1 LAGGLDGAPASV
13 PFPNPAR
20 AAPHKVQSGPA
31 GRPGA
36 CGNLGALSTYD
47 YVIVGA
53 GSAGCVLA
61 HRLTQDGRHRV
72 LLLEAG
78 GSDRRLRVQVPIGY
92 GLAFHDARLNW
103 RLSTEPEAALEG
115 RRGYWPRGKVLG
127 GSSAINA
134 MVYVRGQPADYER
147 WAAEGNPGWGW
158 SDALRCFR
166 RMEHFA
172 AAPDALRGHDGPLRV
187 SDVSAQV
194 HPLCQAW
201 LRAADQ
207 LGLPRN
213 AGFNGAS
220 AEGLGLYEI
229 TTHAGLRMSAAR
241 AYLRPAM
248 RRANLTVQTGA
259 LATRV
264 EFEGRRAVAVHYRR
278 HGIEQRV
285 QAAREIVL
293 CAGAVHSPL
302 LLQASGV
309 GPGGLLQSLGI
320 EVAADLPAVGRH
332 LQDHLC
338 IDHLYRA
345 RVPTLNQELGSWPGR
360 VRAALRYLATRR
372 GPLSLSVNQG
382 GGFVRLDSR
391 STRADL
397 QLYFS
402 PLSYTR
408 ATPGK
413 RALMQPDRFPGF
425 LLSAQPCWPRSRGY
439 LQLRTADGLENP
451 LIVPNSL
458 ADADDLEALVQG
470 SLWLR
475 RLADTPALRELID
488 AELQPGAAVQA
499 REAIEADIRAR
510 ASTVFHPVGTCRMG
524 PDAAHDVV
532 DARLRVHGL
541 AGLRVVDASIFP
553 HITSGNTNA
562 PAMMVGERGAELMLE
577 DERSAAAS

>member
-1 LAGGLDGAPASV
+1 V
-13 PFPNPAR
+13 PP
-20 AAPHKVQSGPA
+20 
-31 GRPGA
+31 
-36 CGNLGALSTYD
+36 YD
-47 YVIVGA
+47 YIIIGA

-61 HRLTQDGRHRV
+61 QRLTQDGRHRV

-78 GSDRRLRVQVPIGY
+78 GSERRARVQVPIGY
-92 GLAFHDARLNW
+92 GLAFHDPSLNW
-103 RLSTEPEAALEG
+103 RLFTEPEAALDG

-127 GSSAINA
+127 GSSSINA
-134 MVYVRGQPADYER
+134 MVHVRGQPADYER

-166 RMEHFA
+166 RMESFA
-172 AAPDALRGHDGPLRV
+172 TAPDALRGHAGPLHV
-187 SDVSAQV
+187 SEVSAEV

-201 LRAADQ
+201 LRAGDE

-229 TTHAGLRMSAAR
+229 TMHGGLRMSAAR

-248 RRANLTVQTGA
+248 RRANLAVHTEA

-264 EFEGRRAVAVHYRR
+264 EFAGRRAVAVHYLR
-278 HGIEQRV
+278 GGSMQRV
-285 QAAREIVL
+285 EAAREVVL

-309 GPGGLLQSLGI
+309 GAGGLLQSLGI
-320 EVAADLPAVGRH
+320 EVVRDLPAVGRH

-345 RVPTLNQELGSWPGR
+345 RVPTLNQELGTWPGR

-382 GGFVRLDSR
+382 GGFVRLSSD

-413 RALMQPDRFPGF
+413 RALMRPDRFPGF
-425 LLSAQPCWPRSRGY
+425 LLSAQPCWPTSRGHV
-439 LQLRTADGLENP
+439 QLRAPRDVHAAP
-451 LIVPNSL
+451 VIVPNSL
-458 ADADDLEALVQG
+458 ANPEDLEALVQG
-470 SLWLR
+470 ALWLR
-475 RLADTPALRELID
+475 RLAAAPALREVID
-488 AELQPGAAVQA
+488 AELQPGPAVQT
-499 REAIEADIRAR
+499 REQLVADIRAR

-524 PDAAHDVV
+524 PDAAHSVV

-577 DERSAAAS
+577 DAG

>member
-1 LAGGLDGAPASV
+1 MPC
-13 PFPNPAR
+13 
-20 AAPHKVQSGPA
+20 
-31 GRPGA
+31 A
-36 CGNLGALSTYD
+36 CGNLEAVPPFD

-61 HRLTQDGRHRV
+61 HRLTQGGRHRV

-78 GSDRRLRVQVPIGY
+78 GSDLRARVQVPIGY
-92 GLAFHDARLNW
+92 GLAFHDPRLNW
-103 RLSTEPEAALEG
+103 RLYTEPEAALGG

-127 GSSAINA
+127 GSSSINA

-166 RMEHFA
+166 RMESFA
-172 AAPDALRGHDGPLRV
+172 ISPDLQRGHEGPLHV
-187 SDVSAQV
+187 SDVSGEV
-194 HPLCQAW
+194 HPICEAW
-201 LRAADQ
+201 LRAADE

-229 TTHAGLRMSAAR
+229 TTHGGLRMSAAR

-248 RRANLTVQTGA
+248 RRANLTVHTGA

-264 EFEGRRAVAVHYRR
+264 EFEGRRAVAVHYQR
-278 HGIEQRV
+278 GGVAQRV
-285 QAAREIVL
+285 EAAREVVL

-320 EVAADLPAVGRH
+320 GVVSDLPAVGRH

-345 RVPTLNQELGSWPGR
+345 RVPTLNRELGTWPGR

-382 GGFVRLDSR
+382 GGFVRLS
-391 STRADL
+391 SASPRADL

-425 LLSAQPCWPRSRGY
+425 LLSAQPCWPTSRGHV
-439 LQLRTADGLENP
+439 QLRTADVMAP
-451 LIVPNSL
+451 PVIVPNSL
-458 ADADDLEALVQG
+458 ASADDLEALVQG
-470 SLWLR
+470 ALWLR
-475 RLADTPALRELID
+475 RLAAAPALQAVID
-488 AELQPGAAVQA
+488 TELQPGPAVQT
-499 REAIEADIRAR
+499 REQLEADIRAR

-524 PDAAHDVV
+524 PDAAQGVV
-532 DARLRVHGL
+532 DARLRVFGL

-577 DERSAAAS
+577 DAGPHAAS